1 MSELKLC
8 PICGSEAVYTTEY
21 GYTKNGLVETD
32 WCSCD
37 DIRCMPEGVVF
48 DVKRWNTRPIE
59 DDLRKQL
66 EIARKALRNC
76 GLLAVGYR
84 ENLDV
89 VMVANAALAQLG
101 AITKSEGE

>member
-66 EIARKALRNC
+66 EIAVKAIK
-76 GLLAVGYR
+76 LLP
-84 ENLDV
+84 L
-89 VMVANAALAQLG
+89 LG
-101 AITKSEGE
+101 ISQYIIDEILGDMEAITKSEGE